1 MKKFSDKVLS
11 ASADVI
17 LVTILASAG
26 LPSIGGSYQPKEPA
40 GLQKL
45 AEESKKSENV
55 MK

>member
-17 LVTILASAG
+17 LATILASAG
-26 LPSIGGSYQPKEPA
+26 LPSIGGSSLPKEPA